1 MSCNCKN
8 GKSMSDM
15 LDENS
20 VSKNNKSVISK
31 YALKT
36 IAFSIFVLLSPIIFV
51 FLLWFGFKVLVLNTS
66 VDIKPMLSYLAEK
79 IKEKSKQDD
88 DYVEENFDANDYI
101 LTEVEDITNKN

>member
-1 MSCNCKN
+1 
-8 GKSMSDM
+8 MSDM

-20 VSKNNKSVISK
+20 VSKNNKFVISK

>member
-1 MSCNCKN
+1 
-8 GKSMSDM
+8 MSDM
-15 LDENS
+15 LDENG
-20 VSKNNKSVISK
+20 VSKNNNFVISK

-51 FLLWFGFKVLVLNTS
+51 FLLWFGFKVLVLNSS

-88 DYVEENFDANDYI
+88 NDDDVEENFDANDYI